1 MFGSDNLVYT
11 PQNQR
16 LILDDVYRW
25 QRFEFDI
32 HHFGLRMRSTA
43 FDDVSLRM
51 RAFLET
57 VSASPRFE
65 GNAEEIAAEV
75 NAALA
80 GLASLAG
87 GLEGEFRGTLRDVLG
102 TDEGAWWVRIGD
114 IPAETFHPDD
124 YERAIT
130 QVANP
135 RAHLLYGH
143 VGLSRLEGS
152 EIELPGDEEGLP
164 FALDIPAQDGTT
176 RVPIPVLEPL
186 PLIDEFCGTNGVS
199 ARGRTVNINAR
210 GEVSAS
216 HEFCT
221 PLGTIEGGLFATLYL
236 HLSQH
241 TIDRVAAP
249 LKRPQ
254 LARVLSLL
262 ERSHFKLANEG
273 NLFRIYERDGDVIHL
288 YDGVEGKESEGSHTM
303 PPFMLVAQSGG
314 LHDAALRA
322 DLLEATESALA
333 GGG

>member
-11 PQNQR
+11 PQGQR

-32 HHFGLRMRSTA
+32 HRFGLRVRSTA
-43 FDDVSLRM
+43 FDDISLRV
-51 RAFLET
+51 RALLET
-57 VSASPRFE
+57 ISASQRFE
-65 GNAEEIAAEV
+65 GNAEELAAEV

-80 GLASLAG
+80 GLASMAG
-87 GLEGEFRGTLRDVLG
+87 GLEGEFRGSLRDVLG
-102 TDEGAWWVRIGD
+102 TDEGAWWVRISDG
-114 IPAETFHPDD
+114 PAESYHADD

-130 QVANP
+130 PPPNARP
-135 RAHLLYGH
+135 HLLYGN
-143 VGLSRLEGS
+143 VRIDKLEGC

-176 RVPIPVLEPL
+176 RAPIPVLEPL

-236 HLSQH
+236 HLSQR

-249 LKRPQ
+249 LKRPH
-254 LARVLSLL
+254 LPRVIALL

-273 NLFRIYERDGDVIHL
+273 NLFRIYERDGDIIHL
-288 YDGVEGKESEGSHTM
+288 YDGLEGKESEGSHTM
-303 PPFMLVAQSGG
+303 PPLLLVAQAGG
-314 LHDAALRA
+314 LHEAALRA

-333 GGG
+333 SGG